1 MCFRKNRERGRDK
14 EGGREIERDRETE
27 RQRDRGT
34 ERQRDRETER
44 ESSAYMTINHK
55 DSTCGGVKRQRVGLL
70 HGGSLLRILTRSKV
84 HCTSFCSPC
93 VEKRLCFAICASQA
107 AARAFV

>member
-1 MCFRKNRERGRDK
+1 MCFRKKRERGRDK

-70 HGGSLLRILTRSKV
+70 HGGNLLRILTRSKV
-84 HCTSFCSPC
+84 HCTPFCSLSL
-93 VEKRLCFAICASQA
+93 EKRLCFAICASQA
-107 AARAFV
+107 AARAFQ